1 MSTPRLTGS
10 VISSAED
17 VVRARRLVV
26 KIGSSS
32 LTTLDGGI
40 SVPALERL
48 VDALQVLRARGT
60 DVVLVSSGA
69 VAAGLSPLALN
80 GRPQDLSGKQAAAAV
95 GQGLLLAH
103 YSRTFGEYGAVVAQ
117 LLLTVE
123 DLIRRTQYTNAL
135 RSIERLLSMGAVPI
149 INENDAVATHEIRF
163 GDNDRLAALTANL
176 IHADGLILLSDVDAL
191 YDGPPQEG
199 GRPIARVDGP
209 QDLADVRLG
218 GTGGAGL
225 GTGGMVTKVGA
236 AEISTA
242 NGIPAMLTSAERAVE
257 LFAGRPVG
265 TFFASRGRRR
275 GARSAW
281 LTHLAH
287 TEGRLVIDA
296 GAVRAVVQGRRSL
309 LPAGITGCEG
319 IFEASDPVDVVGP
332 DGVVVARGIASY
344 SSTELPRMLGR
355 TTAQLAEEMGPD
367 YDRPVIHTDVMVRL
381 PGR

>member
-1 MSTPRLTGS
+1 MSSPRLTES
-10 VISSAED
+10 VIGTAAD

-26 KIGSSS
+26 KVGSSS

-48 VDALQVLRARGT
+48 VDAVQVLRQRGT
-60 DVVLVSSGA
+60 EVVLVSSGA
-69 VAAGLSPLALN
+69 VAAGLSPLALA

-95 GQGLLLAH
+95 GQGLLMAH
-103 YSRTFGEYGAVVAQ
+103 YSRRFGESGAVVAQ

-149 INENDAVATHEIRF
+149 INENDAVATHDIRF

-176 IHADGLILLSDVDAL
+176 IHADGLVLLSDVEAL
-191 YDGPPQEG
+191 YDGPPSEG
-199 GRPIARVDGP
+199 GSPIARVDGP
-209 QDLADVRLG
+209 EDLAEVRLG
-218 GTGGAGL
+218 GTGAEGV

-236 AEISTA
+236 AEICTA
-242 NGIPAMLTSAERAVE
+242 NGIPAVLTSADRAPE
-257 LFAGRPVG
+257 LFAGQAVG
-265 TFFASRGRRR
+265 TFFSPRGRRR

-309 LPAGITGCEG
+309 LPAGITACEG
-319 IFEASDPVDVVGP
+319 VFEASDPVDVVGP
-332 DGVVVARGIASY
+332 DGVVVARGLASY
-344 SSTELPRMLGR
+344 SSHELPAMLGR
-355 TTAQLAEEMGPD
+355 STSALAEDLGPD
-367 YDRPVIHTDVMVRL
+367 YDRPVIHADVMVRVSV
-381 PGR
+381 P